1 MKEAKLSIYKPI
13 IEMEILVGALF
24 NYPNASST
32 LTEKLLK
39 LMDQGKKID
48 EESEI
53 VYRDQKRAAQPRKG
67 RGAYIRPG
75 QSSVNLC

>member
-1 MKEAKLSIYKPI
+1 MKEVKLSIYKPI

-39 LMDQGKKID
+39 LMDQGEKID
-48 EESEI
+48 DESEI
-53 VYRDQKRAAQPRKG
+53 VYRDQKRAAQLRG
-67 RGAYIRPG
+67 QGSGAYI
-75 QSSVNLC
+75 